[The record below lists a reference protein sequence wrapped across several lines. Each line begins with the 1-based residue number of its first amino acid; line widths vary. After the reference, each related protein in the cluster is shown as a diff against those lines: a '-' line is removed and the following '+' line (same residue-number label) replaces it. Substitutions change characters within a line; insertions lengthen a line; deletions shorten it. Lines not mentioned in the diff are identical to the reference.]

1 MSNQTSSYS
10 YILAG
15 IVMLLTTVRN
25 SENFDSVS
33 TNLKE
38 INNEAASEN
47 FDRNESPRLESG
59 ISTLHPEVRL
69 CWEERV

>member
-1 MSNQTSSYS
+1 MSNQTSSHS

-47 FDRNESPRLESG
+47 FGRNESPRLESG